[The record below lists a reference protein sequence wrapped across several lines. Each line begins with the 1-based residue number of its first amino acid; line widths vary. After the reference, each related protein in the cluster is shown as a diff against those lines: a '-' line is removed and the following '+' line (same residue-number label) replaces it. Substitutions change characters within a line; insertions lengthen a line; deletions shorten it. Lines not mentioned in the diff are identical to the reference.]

1 MLKPPKNFKPIP
13 FEYHEEVE
21 VEIQDLSNL
30 GHGVGRVNEWV
41 VFVPYTLPGELV
53 RARIWRNKSRYSDAD
68 LVEVL
73 RPSADRVEP
82 RCCLFGECGGCQY
95 QHYRYEA
102 QLEWKSRQIEQLLQ
116 KMAGLEVKVQP
127 CIGNHEHIYGYRSK
141 LTPHFNRPPHLPDT
155 PIGFQRAA
163 SRSIIDIEACPIAL
177 PQINESLEQERIRL
191 RSEVGRYR
199 KGGTLL
205 LRAGLGGV
213 ETDMRAAVEDAV
225 GEYRFRFVAGEFF
238 QNNPYMIGALVNYA
252 IREASGGSIR
262 YLVDAYCGVGVFGI
276 CGASAFEA
284 VCGIEVS
291 EQAIVFARENALAN
305 SISNIEF
312 LAGKSEAVFEG
323 LTFSGDE
330 SCVLLDPP
338 RKGCDTAFLEQL
350 VAFRPARIVYVSC
363 GPDTQARDVGFL
375 VESGYRVGAVQPF
388 DLFPQ
393 TRHIENVITLLRN

>member
-13 FEYHEEVE
+13 FKYHEEVE

-82 RCCLFGECGGCQY
+82 RCSLFGECGGCQY

-116 KMAGLEVKVQP
+116 KMAGLDAKVQP
-127 CIGNHEHIYGYRSK
+127 CIGNQEHTYGYRSK

-163 SRSIIDIEACPIAL
+163 SRSIIDVEACPIAL
-177 PQINESLEQERIRL
+177 PQINESLEQERLRL
-191 RSEVGRYR
+191 RREVGRYR

-225 GEYRFRFVAGEFF
+225 GEVRFRFVAGEFF

-252 IREASGGSIR
+252 IQEASGGSIR

-276 CGASAFEA
+276 CGASFFEA
-284 VCGIEVS
+284 VYGIEVS
-291 EQAIVFARENALAN
+291 DQAIVFARENALAN

-338 RKGCDTAFLEQL
+338 RKGCDAAFLEQL

-375 VESGYRVGAVQPF
+375 VESGYRLGAVQPF